1 MMMVKEVWSLCCV
14 HSQENIDFIVGVR
27 DGKGGEKSP
36 AKPSETTAEEEQETV
51 GQTEEDLS
59 SPSRKMAPESSRDE
73 TASNEKSRDG
83 KGGEKSPAK
92 PSDTTAPSETTA
104 EEEQETVGVNT

>member
-1 MMMVKEVWSLCCV
+1 MKRSLAY
-14 HSQENIDFIVGVR
+14 IDTNGVR
-27 DGKGGEKSP
+27 GGKGGEKSP
-36 AKPSETTAEEEQETV
+36 AKPLETTAEEEQETV
-51 GQTEEDLS
+51 EQTEEDLS
-59 SPSRKMAPESSRDE
+59 SPSREMAPESSRDE

-92 PSDTTAPSETTA
+92 PSDMTVPSETTA